1 MLRLFRK
8 RENYMRWKDFKA
20 RIDFLDTFLWQ
31 QDTRKNNLKAVE
43 TFTL

>member
-8 RENYMRWKDFKA
+8 GYMNWRDFKA

-31 QDTRKNNLKAVE
+31 QDIRKNNIKAIE